1 MCLCESVNDKVK
13 ARVGVR
19 EKQEFVCQ
27 CEFLCERGEMRVRAC
42 VCQYDFLCCQERQCW
57 RERERDLEKPNV

>member
-1 MCLCESVNDKVK
+1 MCLCESVNDKVR

-19 EKQEFVCQ
+19 EKQEFLCQ

-42 VCQYDFLCCQERQCW
+42 VCQYDFLCW
-57 RERERDLEKPNV
+57 